1 MFDPRPSLYL
11 RLGGYDA
18 LAAFVDDLLSLAASD
33 PQIAVYLKGMSRD
46 SRRHGRQLTLDF
58 LCSSLGGPA
67 IYLGRDMKTLH
78 EGMGISND
86 DWSVLMG
93 YAGTALDNLGVA
105 QREKS
110 DTLAF
115 LEGLKGDIV
124 ETHGAEA
131 SGAHVL

>member
-18 LAAFVDDLLSLAASD
+18 LAAFVDDLLSLATSD

-46 SRRHGRQLTLDF
+46 SRRRARQLTLDF

-67 IYLGRDMKTLH
+67 LYLGRDMKTLH
-78 EGMGISND
+78 EGMGISDD

-93 YAGTALDNLGVA
+93 HAGTALDDLGVA
-105 QREKS
+105 PREKT

-124 ETHGAEA
+124 EAR
-131 SGAHVL
+131 GAHVL

>member
-18 LAAFVDDLLSLAASD
+18 LAAFVDDLLSLATSD

-46 SRRHGRQLTLDF
+46 SRRRGRQLTLDF

-86 DWSVLMG
+86 DWGVLMG
-93 YAGTALDNLGVA
+93 HAGTALDNLGVA

-110 DTLAF
+110 DILAF

-124 ETHGAEA
+124 EARGGHALR
-131 SGAHVL
+131 SIQ

>member
-1 MFDPRPSLYL
+1 VFDPRPSLYL

>member
-1 MFDPRPSLYL
+1 MFDPQPSLYL

-18 LAAFVDDLLSLAASD
+18 LAAFVDDLLSLATSD

-46 SRRHGRQLTLDF
+46 SRRRGRQLTLDF

-67 IYLGRDMKTLH
+67 LYLGRDMRTLH

-86 DWSVLMG
+86 DWSALMG
-93 YAGTALDNLGVA
+93 HAATALDNLGVA
-105 QREKS
+105 RGEKS
-110 DTLAF
+110 DVLAF

-124 ETHGAEA
+124 EGRGAQA
-131 SGAHVL
+131 L